1 MNSEIKKAKIL
12 CESCG
17 AELLVAEDKVFC
29 QTEGCKNADGS
40 FKQIKPKYA
49 VDNKGN
55 FVEIAKKGDITR
67 R

>member
-1 MNSEIKKAKIL
+1 MNSEIKQAKIL

-40 FKQIKPKYA
+40 FKQIKPGG
-49 VDNKGN
+49 NKS
-55 FVEIAKKGDITR
+55 ERKS
-67 R
+67 